1 MATNTHQPTNAA
13 ETVRSFR
20 AALLI
25 EGDVV
30 LAEQI
35 RVLLESH
42 GLRLRRWKEGESI
55 GSGVGGDDPMAIRS
69 PETNETWVVSAGP
82 SAEEFETLK
91 GVRSDADP
99 EVDSMQSL
107 HRLEWSYIQ
116 RVLSD
121 CGGNISAAARKL
133 GIHRR
138 SLQRKLAKVP
148 PQR

>member
-1 MATNTHQPTNAA
+1 MATNTHQPTNGVEA
-13 ETVRSFR
+13 VRSFR

-25 EGDVV
+25 EGDLV
-30 LAEQI
+30 LVEQI

-55 GSGVGGDDPMAIRS
+55 GSGVGGDDPLAIRS
-69 PETNETWVVSAGP
+69 LETNETWVVSAGS
-82 SAEEFETLK
+82 SADEVETLK
-91 GVRSDADP
+91 EVRSDADP
-99 EVDSMQSL
+99 EVDSIQSL

>member
-1 MATNTHQPTNAA
+1 
-13 ETVRSFR
+13 
-20 AALLI
+20 
-25 EGDVV
+25 
-30 LAEQI
+30 
-35 RVLLESH
+35 
-42 GLRLRRWKEGESI
+42 
-55 GSGVGGDDPMAIRS
+55 MAIRS

-82 SAEEFETLK
+82 SADEVETLK

-99 EVDSMQSL
+99 EADSIQSL

>member
-1 MATNTHQPTNAA
+1 MATNTHQRTNAA

-25 EGDVV
+25 EGDLV

-55 GSGVGGDDPMAIRS
+55 GSGVGGDDPLANRS
-69 PETNETWVVSAGP
+69 LEAKETWVVSAGP
-82 SAEEFETLK
+82 SADEVEILK

-99 EVDSMQSL
+99 EVDSIQSL

>member
-1 MATNTHQPTNAA
+1 MATNTPQPTNAA
-13 ETVRSFR
+13 ETVRSSR
-20 AALLI
+20 ATLLI
-25 EGDVV
+25 EGDPV
-30 LAEQI
+30 LAERI

-55 GSGVGGDDPMAIRS
+55 GSGVGGDDPTAIRS
-69 PETNETWVVSAGP
+69 LETNETWVVSARP
-82 SAEEFETLK
+82 SADEVETLK
-91 GVRSDADP
+91 KVRSDADP
-99 EVDSMQSL
+99 EVDSIQSL

>member
-1 MATNTHQPTNAA
+1 MATNTPQPTNAA
-13 ETVRSFR
+13 ETVRSSQ
-20 AALLI
+20 ATLLI
-25 EGDVV
+25 EGDPV
-30 LAEQI
+30 LAERI

-42 GLRLRRWKEGESI
+42 GLRLRRWKEGEST
-55 GSGVGGDDPMAIRS
+55 GTGVGWDDPMAIRCL
-69 PETNETWVVSAGP
+69 ETNETWVVSAGS
-82 SAEEFETLK
+82 SADEVETLK
-91 GVRSDADP
+91 EVRSDEDP
-99 EVDSMQSL
+99 EVDSIQSL
-107 HRLEWSYIQ
+107 YRLEWSYIQ

>member
-25 EGDVV
+25 EGDPV

-42 GLRLRRWKEGESI
+42 GLRLRRWKDGGSI
-55 GSGVGGDDPMAIRS
+55 GSGVGGDDPLAIRS
-69 PETNETWVVSAGP
+69 LETNETWVVSAGS
-82 SAEEFETLK
+82 SADEVETLK
-91 GVRSDADP
+91 EVRSDADP
-99 EVDSMQSL
+99 EVDSIQSL

>member
-1 MATNTHQPTNAA
+1 
-13 ETVRSFR
+13 
-20 AALLI
+20 LLI
-25 EGDVV
+25 EGDPV
-30 LAEQI
+30 LAERI

-55 GSGVGGDDPMAIRS
+55 GSGVGGDDPTAIRS
-69 PETNETWVVSAGP
+69 LETNETWVVSARP
-82 SAEEFETLK
+82 SADEVETLK
-91 GVRSDADP
+91 KVRSDADP
-99 EVDSMQSL
+99 EVDSIQSL

>member
-1 MATNTHQPTNAA
+1 
-13 ETVRSFR
+13 
-20 AALLI
+20 LLI
-25 EGDVV
+25 EGDPV
-30 LAEQI
+30 LAERI

-69 PETNETWVVSAGP
+69 LETNETWVVSAGP
-82 SAEEFETLK
+82 SADEVETLK

>member
-1 MATNTHQPTNAA
+1 
-13 ETVRSFR
+13 
-20 AALLI
+20 
-25 EGDVV
+25 
-30 LAEQI
+30 
-35 RVLLESH
+35 
-42 GLRLRRWKEGESI
+42 
-55 GSGVGGDDPMAIRS
+55 MAIRS
-69 PETNETWVVSAGP
+69 LEAKETWVVSAGP
-82 SAEEFETLK
+82 SADEFETLK

>member
-1 MATNTHQPTNAA
+1 MATNTPQPTNAA
-13 ETVRSFR
+13 ETVRSSR
-20 AALLI
+20 ATLLI
-25 EGDVV
+25 EGDPV
-30 LAEQI
+30 LAERI

-69 PETNETWVVSAGP
+69 LETNETWVVSAGP
-82 SAEEFETLK
+82 SADEVETLK

>member
-25 EGDVV
+25 EGDPV

-55 GSGVGGDDPMAIRS
+55 GSGVGGDDPLADRS
-69 PETNETWVVSAGP
+69 LEAKETWVVSAGP
-82 SAEEFETLK
+82 SADEVETLK

-99 EVDSMQSL
+99 EVDSIQSL

>member
-1 MATNTHQPTNAA
+1 
-13 ETVRSFR
+13 
-20 AALLI
+20 
-25 EGDVV
+25 
-30 LAEQI
+30 
-35 RVLLESH
+35 
-42 GLRLRRWKEGESI
+42 
-55 GSGVGGDDPMAIRS
+55 MAIRS
-69 PETNETWVVSAGP
+69 LEPNETWVVSAGP
-82 SAEEFETLK
+82 LAEEFETLK

>member
-1 MATNTHQPTNAA
+1 
-13 ETVRSFR
+13 
-20 AALLI
+20 
-25 EGDVV
+25 

-42 GLRLRRWKEGESI
+42 GLRFRRWKDGESI
-55 GSGVGGDDPMAIRS
+55 GSGVGGDDPLAIRS
-69 PETNETWVVSAGP
+69 LETNETWVVSAGP
-82 SAEEFETLK
+82 SADEVETLK
-91 GVRSDADP
+91 GGRSDADP
-99 EVDSMQSL
+99 EVDSIQSL

>member
-1 MATNTHQPTNAA
+1 MATNTHQPTNGVEA
-13 ETVRSFR
+13 VRSFR

-25 EGDVV
+25 EGDLV
-30 LAEQI
+30 LVEQI

-69 PETNETWVVSAGP
+69 LETNETWVVSAGS
-82 SAEEFETLK
+82 SADEVETLK
-91 GVRSDADP
+91 EVRSDADP
-99 EVDSMQSL
+99 EVDSIQSL

>member
-1 MATNTHQPTNAA
+1 
-13 ETVRSFR
+13 
-20 AALLI
+20 
-25 EGDVV
+25 
-30 LAEQI
+30 
-35 RVLLESH
+35 
-42 GLRLRRWKEGESI
+42 
-55 GSGVGGDDPMAIRS
+55 MAIRS

-99 EVDSMQSL
+99 EVDSIQSL

-138 SLQRKLAKVP
+138 SLQRKLARCRPSDKSGPGFNPADKDPIVRIRWRRGWTLMAADP
-148 PQR
+148 VVRVEIPRP

>member
-25 EGDVV
+25 EGDLV

-42 GLRLRRWKEGESI
+42 GLRLRRWKEGEST
-55 GSGVGGDDPMAIRS
+55 GTGVGGDDPMAIRS
-69 PETNETWVVSAGP
+69 LETNETWVVSADP
-82 SAEEFETLK
+82 SADEVETLK
-91 GVRSDADP
+91 GVRFDADP
-99 EVDSMQSL
+99 EVDSIQSL

>member
-1 MATNTHQPTNAA
+1 MAMHTHQPTTSA
-13 ETVRSFR
+13 ETVRPCR
-20 AALLI
+20 ATLLI
-25 EGDVV
+25 EGEPA
-30 LAEQI
+30 LTERI
-35 RVLLESH
+35 RGLLESH
-42 GLRLRRWKEGESI
+42 GLRLQRWTEGVPN
-55 GSGVGGDDPMAIRS
+55 GAGVGGENPG
-69 PETNETWVVSAGP
+69 PTWSLEAKAVWMVSADP
-82 SAEEFETLK
+82 AADVVETLK
-91 GVRSDADP
+91 GTRSKEDP
-99 EVDSMQSL
+99 DGDPVQSL

>member
-25 EGDVV
+25 EGDRV

-55 GSGVGGDDPMAIRS
+55 GSGVGGDDPLANRS
-69 PETNETWVVSAGP
+69 LEAKETWVVSAGP
-82 SAEEFETLK
+82 SADEFETLK
-91 GVRSDADP
+91 GVRSDPDP
-99 EVDSMQSL
+99 EVDSIQSL

>member
-1 MATNTHQPTNAA
+1 MATNPHQPTNAA
-13 ETVRSFR
+13 ETVRSLR
-20 AALLI
+20 TALLI
-25 EGDVV
+25 EGDPV

-69 PETNETWVVSAGP
+69 LETNETWVVSAGS
-82 SAEEFETLK
+82 SADEVETMK
-91 GVRSDADP
+91 EVRSDADP
-99 EVDSMQSL
+99 EVDSIQSL

>member
-55 GSGVGGDDPMAIRS
+55 GSGVGGDDPTAIRS
-69 PETNETWVVSAGP
+69 LEAKVTWVVSAGP
-82 SAEEFETLK
+82 SADEFETLK
-91 GVRSDADP
+91 GVRSDPDP
-99 EVDSMQSL
+99 EVDSIQSL

>member
-25 EGDVV
+25 EGDRV

-55 GSGVGGDDPMAIRS
+55 GSGVGGDDPTAIRS
-69 PETNETWVVSAGP
+69 LEAKVTWVVSAGP
-82 SAEEFETLK
+82 SADEFETLK

-99 EVDSMQSL
+99 EVDSIQSL

>member
-1 MATNTHQPTNAA
+1 MATNPHQPTNAA
-13 ETVRSFR
+13 EAVRSFR
-20 AALLI
+20 TALLI
-25 EGDVV
+25 EGDPV

-42 GLRLRRWKEGESI
+42 GLRLRRWKDGESI
-55 GSGVGGDDPMAIRS
+55 GSGVGGDDPMAIRFL
-69 PETNETWVVSAGP
+69 ETNETWVVSAGP
-82 SAEEFETLK
+82 SADEVETLK

-99 EVDSMQSL
+99 EVDSIQSL

>member
-1 MATNTHQPTNAA
+1 MATNTHQPTNGVEA
-13 ETVRSFR
+13 VRSFR

-25 EGDVV
+25 EGDLV
-30 LAEQI
+30 LVEQI

-55 GSGVGGDDPMAIRS
+55 GSGVDGDDPMAIRS
-69 PETNETWVVSAGP
+69 LETNETWVVSAGS
-82 SAEEFETLK
+82 SADEVETLK
-91 GVRSDADP
+91 EVRSDADP
-99 EVDSMQSL
+99 EVDSIQSL

>member
-1 MATNTHQPTNAA
+1 MATNPHQPTNAA
-13 ETVRSFR
+13 ETVRSLR
-20 AALLI
+20 TALLI
-25 EGDVV
+25 EGDPV
-30 LAEQI
+30 LVEQI

-55 GSGVGGDDPMAIRS
+55 GSGVGGDDPTAIRS
-69 PETNETWVVSAGP
+69 LETNETWVVSARP
-82 SAEEFETLK
+82 SADEVETLK
-91 GVRSDADP
+91 KVRSDADP
-99 EVDSMQSL
+99 EVDSIQSL

>member
-1 MATNTHQPTNAA
+1 MATNTPQPTNAA
-13 ETVRSFR
+13 ETVRSSR
-20 AALLI
+20 ATLLI
-25 EGDVV
+25 EGDPV
-30 LAEQI
+30 LAERI

-55 GSGVGGDDPMAIRS
+55 GSGVGGDDPTAIRS
-69 PETNETWVVSAGP
+69 LETNETWVVSARP
-82 SAEEFETLK
+82 SADEVETLK
-91 GVRSDADP
+91 KVRSDEDP
-99 EVDSMQSL
+99 EVDSIQSL

>member
-82 SAEEFETLK
+82 
-91 GVRSDADP
+91 
-99 EVDSMQSL
+99 
-107 HRLEWSYIQ
+107 
-116 RVLSD
+116 
-121 CGGNISAAARKL
+121 
-133 GIHRR
+133 
-138 SLQRKLAKVP
+138 
-148 PQR
+148 

>member
-1 MATNTHQPTNAA
+1 
-13 ETVRSFR
+13 
-20 AALLI
+20 LI
-25 EGDVV
+25 EGDLV
-30 LAEQI
+30 LVEQI

-55 GSGVGGDDPMAIRS
+55 GSGVGGDDPTAIRS
-69 PETNETWVVSAGP
+69 LETNETWVVSARP
-82 SAEEFETLK
+82 SADEVETLK
-91 GVRSDADP
+91 KVRSDADP
-99 EVDSMQSL
+99 EVDSIQSL

>member
-1 MATNTHQPTNAA
+1 MATNTHQRTNAA

-25 EGDVV
+25 EGDLV

-55 GSGVGGDDPMAIRS
+55 GSGVGGDDPLANRS
-69 PETNETWVVSAGP
+69 LEAKETWVVSAGP
-82 SAEEFETLK
+82 SADEFETLK
-91 GVRSDADP
+91 GVRSDPDP
-99 EVDSMQSL
+99 EVDSIQSL

-121 CGGNISAAARKL
+121 CGGNISGAARKL

>member
-25 EGDVV
+25 EGDLV
-30 LAEQI
+30 LAERI

-55 GSGVGGDDPMAIRS
+55 GSGVGGDDPTAD
-69 PETNETWVVSAGP
+69 EV
-82 SAEEFETLK
+82 ETLK
-91 GVRSDADP
+91 KVRSDADP
-99 EVDSMQSL
+99 EVDSIQSL